1 MIKLCRAEKTF
12 IADLL
17 NGKRIGLRF
26 FRLVEY
32 TITNFIF
39 IHDFITQFTLYTRS
53 SIVTTK
59 IKRKNT
65 RNRALSKQRQNKRY
79 HEGRGSDA
87 LDPTEF

>member
-17 NGKRIGLRF
+17 NGKRIG

-65 RNRALSKQRQNKRY
+65 RNRAPSKQRQNKRY